1 MDELTDEIA
10 NFLKI
15 VSDPY
20 SIEIIRLLKNN
31 ELSSKDIQDKLNIS
45 QPYTSQQLST
55 LKGTGIVNS
64 RKEGNIKYYFI
75 SNKNI
80 FRVLSMI
87 NSYIIELHKEKYQKM
102 INSDNLDKLR

>member
-10 NFLKI
+10 NFLKNI
-15 VSDPY
+15 SDPY

-55 LKGTGIVNS
+55 LKGVGILNS
-64 RKEGNIKYYFI
+64 RKEGNIKIYYI

-102 INSDNLDKLR
+102 IKSDNLDKLR

>member
-10 NFLKI
+10 NFLKNI
-15 VSDPY
+15 SDPY
-20 SIEIIRLLKNN
+20 SIEVIRLLKNN

-45 QPYTSQQLST
+45 QPYTSQQLNT
-55 LKGTGIVNS
+55 LKAAGIINS
-64 RKEGNIKYYFI
+64 RKEGNIKYYYI

-102 INSDNLDKLR
+102 IRSDNLDKLR

>member
-15 VSDPY
+15 ISDPY

-31 ELSSKDIQDKLNIS
+31 ELSFKDIQKKLNIS

-55 LKGTGIVNS
+55 LKGAGIVNA
-64 RKEGNIKYYFI
+64 RKEGNIKYYYI

-80 FRVLSMI
+80 HRVLSMI

-102 INSDNLDKLR
+102 IKSDNLDKLR

>member
-15 VSDPY
+15 ISDPY

-102 INSDNLDKLR
+102 IRSDNLDKLR

>member
-15 VSDPY
+15 ISDPY